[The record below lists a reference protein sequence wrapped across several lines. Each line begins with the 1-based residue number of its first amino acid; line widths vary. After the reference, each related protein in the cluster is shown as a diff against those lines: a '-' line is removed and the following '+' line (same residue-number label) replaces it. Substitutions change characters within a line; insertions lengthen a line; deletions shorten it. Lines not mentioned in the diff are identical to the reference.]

1 MNTMR
6 HKILTIILFGFC
18 FIAVISC
25 GSKKDFSSA
34 TFDLPEAFQIP
45 DSVGKNLD
53 TMLIPRHKF
62 FKDSVLR
69 DLINTALSKNFDLR
83 KSDKQLEINDALYK
97 QSKAAFYPSLN
108 LNMFTIERR
117 WYSQNSRFS
126 PSSRWYE
133 HHGREPEDN
142 LYLERID
149 NWSNVTLGWEADIW
163 GKLRNQKK
171 SALALYEQSHIAR
184 RALQTELIATVAE
197 DYYTLLMLDEQL
209 NVAEKNHRYRD
220 STLTMIN
227 LLYQSGEVS
236 ALAVQQSQTQVL
248 DASSLIS
255 KLKEERTIL
264 ENNLRLLV
272 GELPGNVY
280 RNFRL
285 EVDDSSYEEVKELPL
300 YLVQNRPDVV
310 VAQYGLVRANAEV
323 GVTQAQRWPNLN
335 ISINGGV
342 SSLLPQNWFDI
353 PGSLFGS
360 VVGGM
365 TAPIFNNRKLKT
377 QYEVAKLQRDQAEI
391 DFQRNVYTA
400 VVDVE
405 NTLTSLRRV
414 EDQLEIATV
423 KQLVAQRALLNSR
436 MLFRSGFANYLEV
449 ITAQSEAMAA
459 ELDLVRTKAD
469 LLTLR
474 IQLYRALG
482 GGWN

>member
-1 MNTMR
+1 MLQSKFLYT
-6 HKILTIILFGFC
+6 LLFGFC

-25 GSKKDFSSA
+25 GSKRDFSSA
-34 TFDLPEAFQIP
+34 KVDLPEAFQIP
-45 DSVGKNLD
+45 DSIGKNLD

-69 DLINTALSKNFDLR
+69 DLINTALRKNFDMR
-83 KSDKQLEINDALYK
+83 KSDKQMEINEALYK
-97 QSKAAFYPSLN
+97 QSKAAYYPSLD

-117 WYSQNSRFS
+117 WFSEKSRYSPSGKYYDHYDREAEKNLFMERSDNYSQVILN
-126 PSSRWYE
+126 
-133 HHGREPEDN
+133 
-142 LYLERID
+142 
-149 NWSNVTLGWEADIW
+149 WEADIW

-264 ENNLRLLV
+264 ENNLKLLV

-280 RNFRL
+280 RDFQL

-300 YLVQNRPDVV
+300 YLIQNRPDVV
-310 VAQYGLVRANAEV
+310 VSQYGLIRANAQV
-323 GVTQAQRWPNLN
+323 GVTQAQRWPNL
-335 ISINGGV
+335 SITLNGGV
-342 SSLLPQNWFDI
+342 SSMLPQNWFDI

-360 VVGGM
+360 VVGGL
-365 TAPIFNNRKLKT
+365 TAPIFKNRRLKT
-377 QYEVAKLQRDQAEI
+377 QFEIAKLERDQAEI
-391 DFQRNVYTA
+391 DFQRNVYKA

-405 NTLTSLRRV
+405 NTLTSLRRI

-449 ITAQSEAMAA
+449 ITAQSEALAA

>member
-1 MNTMR
+1 MR
-6 HKILTIILFGFC
+6 RNIFYMLLFGCC
-18 FIAVISC
+18 FMAMMSC
-25 GSKKDFSSA
+25 SSKRNLSSA
-34 TFDLPEAFQIP
+34 AITLPEEFQIP
-45 DSVGKNLD
+45 DSIGKNLD
-53 TMLIPRHKF
+53 TMLIPRYKF

-69 DLINTALSKNFDLR
+69 ELINTALSKNFDIR
-83 KSDKQLEINDALYK
+83 KSDKQMDINDALFK

-133 HHGREPEDN
+133 HHDKTPNDN
-142 LYLERID
+142 LFMERVD
-149 NWSNVTLGWEADIW
+149 QYSNVTLGWEADIW

-171 SALALYEQSHIAR
+171 SALALYEQSHVAR
-184 RALQTELIATVAE
+184 RALQTELVATVAE

-255 KLKEERTIL
+255 KLKEERAIL
-264 ENNLRLLV
+264 ENNLRFLV
-272 GELPGNVY
+272 GELPGSVD
-280 RNFRL
+280 RDFRL
-285 EVDDSSYEEVKELPL
+285 NVDDSSYEEVKELPL

-310 VAQYGLVRANAEV
+310 VAQYGLERANAEV
-323 GVTQAQRWPNLN
+323 GVSQAQRWPSLN
-335 ISINGGV
+335 ISVNGGV

-377 QYEVAKLQRDQAEI
+377 KFEVAKLQRDQAEI
-391 DFQRNVYTA
+391 DFQRNVYKA

-405 NTLTSLRRV
+405 NTMISLQRV

>member
-1 MNTMR
+1 MR
-6 HKILTIILFGFC
+6 AQKCLTYFFLSLSVFAIF
-18 FIAVISC
+18 SC
-25 GSKKDFSSA
+25 GTPKKYAASD
-34 TFDLPEAFQIP
+34 FDLPESFQIP
-45 DSVGKNLD
+45 DSVGKKLD

-62 FKDSVLR
+62 FKDSVLK
-69 DLINTALSKNFDLR
+69 DLINTALQKNFEIR
-83 KSDKQLEINDALYK
+83 KSDKQMEINEALYK
-97 QSKAAFYPSLN
+97 QSKAAFYPSVD

-117 WYSQNSRFS
+117 WYSKNSRFS
-126 PSSRWYE
+126 PASGWYE
-133 HHGREPEDN
+133 HEGKTPKEN
-142 LYLERID
+142 LFMERID
-149 NWSNVTLGWEADIW
+149 NYSGITLNWEADIW

-264 ENNLRLLV
+264 ENNLKLLV

-280 RNFRL
+280 RDFQL

-300 YLVQNRPDVV
+300 YLIQNRPDVV
-310 VAQYGLVRANAEV
+310 VAQYGLIRANAQV
-323 GVTQAQRWPNLN
+323 GVTQAQRWPNL
-335 ISINGGV
+335 SITLNGGV
-342 SSLLPQNWFDI
+342 SSMLPQNWFDI

-360 VVGGM
+360 VIGGL
-365 TAPIFNNRKLKT
+365 TNPIFKNRKLKT
-377 QYEVAKLQRDQAEI
+377 QYEIAKLERDRAEI
-391 DFQRNVYTA
+391 DFQRNVYKA

-405 NTLTSLRRV
+405 NTLTSLKRV